1 MAKNFPLL
9 PAKRVHNL
17 FFPKLNTTVKI
28 HRAQR
33 IHICSTRYTL
43 YKLDMYNSTECLNP
57 RGSPTTKSVSVD
69 KIVRARE
76 ELVEWCSILH
86 SGCSP
91 VHFAVR
97 TGTVKMKIKARVD
110 EDYPANLFLDS
121 FHFQLRCTSFM
132 FTQGLSPPAMEI
144 WSGLFLL
151 GLHHH
156 LV

>member
-1 MAKNFPLL
+1 MQWQKISPCYQQN
-9 PAKRVHNL
+9 VSTIY

-57 RGSPTTKSVSVD
+57 RGSPTTKSVSMD

-76 ELVEWCSILH
+76 ERVERCSILH

-91 VHFAVR
+91 VHFALH
-97 TGTVKMKIKARVD
+97 TGTVKMKIEARVD
-110 EDYPANLFLDS
+110 
-121 FHFQLRCTSFM
+121 
-132 FTQGLSPPAMEI
+132 
-144 WSGLFLL
+144 
-151 GLHHH
+151 
-156 LV
+156 